1 MAYSITPTAGRL
13 SYGWAVWVI
22 YSTANNVE
30 VTLPSGCRIAG
41 AISNVQASKSGLYC
55 YTGTTYTPI
64 NYGFISGLT
73 QNISGT
79 IDGSA
84 ASVTGTRNYCGQI
97 ISSAASSG
105 SCTFSIVPNSGYRA
119 YGWLWGKGSKY
130 NKYTTGFTSETTV
143 SPYLSSIVSETYP
156 GWAIVPIERKYYTV
170 IYNGNG
176 STSGSMS
183 SSEFFYGKNYSLKSC
198 AFTKSATVTYNAEG
212 GSSTRASDTVSFSFS
227 GWATTAAGSAVYSNG
242 QSVSNLT
249 STAGGTVN
257 LYAKWSGSTVT
268 LPSATKSGST
278 FLGWYTSAS
287 GGTRVGGAGDTYTV
301 TDDVTLHAQWTTYR
315 TVMFSPEGGTIVGDV
330 FFKHVLDGSTYG
342 DLPLASRPGYSFLGW
357 YTSASGGSLVT
368 SSTTVQASD
377 HILYA
382 QWQAATGSA
391 TIYFNPAGGD
401 CSQASKSATAGAAYG
416 ELPTPTRTGYTFLG
430 WFRSTV
436 GSDQVTSETIATDGS
451 VTVYA
456 HWLGVSLTLTF
467 DANGGTVDEASRAIV
482 YGQQIGRMPTP
493 VKAGFSFLGWYANGV
508 QYTAASYPTASLTL
522 VASWQAAQVFN
533 LISVTVY

>member
-41 AISNVQASKSGLYC
+41 AISNVEASKNGLYC
-55 YTGTTYTPI
+55 YTGTAYTPV

-130 NKYTTGFTSETTV
+130 DNYTTGFTSETTI

-183 SSEFFYGKNYSLKSC
+183 SDEFFYGKSYSLTTCGFSK
-198 AFTKSATVTYNAEG
+198 TATVTYNAG
-212 GSSTRASDTVSFSFS
+212 GGTVSRASDSVSFPFS
-227 GWATTAAGSAVYSNG
+227 GWSNTASGSVVYTNG

-257 LYAKWSGSTVT
+257 LYAKWGTASVT
-268 LPSATKSGST
+268 LPTATKSGSV
-278 FLGWYTSAS
+278 FLGWYTAPS
-287 GGTRVGGAGDTYTV
+287 GGTRVGGSGDTYTV
-301 TDDVTLHAQWTTYR
+301 SANVTLYAQWSTYR
-315 TVMFSPEGGTIVGDV
+315 TVIFSPEGGTITGDV
-330 FFKHVLDGSTYG
+330 FFKNVPDGSAYG
-342 DLPLASRPGYSFLGW
+342 DLPTATRDGYTFLGW
-357 YTSASGGSLVT
+357 FTSASGGTQVT
-368 SSTTVQASD
+368 AASIVQSSD

-382 QWQAATGSA
+382 QWQAETGSS
-391 TIYFNPAGGD
+391 ILYFNPAGGT
-401 CSQASKSATAGAAYG
+401 CETASKSATAGAAYG
-416 ELPTPTRTGYTFLG
+416 ELPTPTKTGYTFLG
-430 WFRSTV
+430 WFRSTI
-436 GSDQVTSETIATDGS
+436 GSDQVTAATIAAEGS
-451 VTVYA
+451 LTVYA
-456 HWLGVSLTLTF
+456 HWQGVTLTITF
-467 DANGGTVDEASRAIV
+467 DPNEGTVDEASRSVV
-482 YGQQIGRMPTP
+482 YGQQLCKLPVPTRT
-493 VKAGFSFLGWYANGV
+493 GFSFVGWYASGV
-508 QYTAASYPTASLTL
+508 KYTASDYPTTSLTL
-522 VASWQAAQVFN
+522 VASWTEAE
-533 LISVTVY
+533 LIDWWSVTVY